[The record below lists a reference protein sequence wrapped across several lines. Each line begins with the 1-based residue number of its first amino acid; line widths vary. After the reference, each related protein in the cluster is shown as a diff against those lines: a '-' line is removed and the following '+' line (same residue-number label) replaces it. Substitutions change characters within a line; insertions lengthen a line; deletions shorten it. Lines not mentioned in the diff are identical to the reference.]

1 MPSSYIIRPIAL
13 CEGERDMS
21 LWTYRLNVG
30 RKAKIACYI
39 WYIEGSDPATLVD
52 AGVLGEHYKNPDFP
66 MKTRISLEDGLK
78 RYGLKP
84 EDIKQILITHLHFD
98 HIALA
103 DRYKNA
109 KFIVQR
115 KELEFARNPHV
126 FNAMDYNPE
135 YFEGLNYKIVDGDIE
150 IMHGIEALLTPGHS
164 PGGQSI
170 QVQTKQGKAV
180 ITGFCSQLSTFEQTP
195 AMKTMGLEVSACGLH
210 LDCREAYDSVLRVKK
225 IADIV
230 VPLHDPIFMDTE
242 KIGF

>member
-1 MPSSYIIRPIAL
+1 MLKNYIIRPIAL

-30 RKAKIACYI
+30 KKVTIACYI
-39 WYIEGSDPATLVD
+39 WYIEGSNPVTLVD
-52 AGVLGEHYKNPDFP
+52 AGVLEEHYNNPDFP
-66 MKTRISLEDGLK
+66 MKTCSSLEDGLN
-78 RYGLKP
+78 RHGLKP
-84 EDIKQILITHLHFD
+84 EDIKLILITHLHFD

-103 DRYKNA
+103 NRFKNA

-135 YFEGLNYKIVDGDIE
+135 YFEGLNYKIVDGDVE
-150 IMHGIEALLTPGHS
+150 IMPGVKALLTPGHS

-170 QVQTKQGKAV
+170 QVETKQGTAV

-195 AMKTMGLEVSACGLH
+195 AMQAMGLEVAACGLH
-210 LDCREAYDSVLRVKK
+210 LDCRDAYDSALRVKK
-225 IADIV
+225 IADII
-230 VPLHDPIFMDTE
+230 VPLHDPIFMDID